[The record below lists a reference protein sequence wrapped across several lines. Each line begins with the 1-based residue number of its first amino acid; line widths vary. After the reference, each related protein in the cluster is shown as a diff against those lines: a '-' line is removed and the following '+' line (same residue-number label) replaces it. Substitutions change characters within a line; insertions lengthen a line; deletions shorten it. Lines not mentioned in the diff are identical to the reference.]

1 MTRPAALV
9 ELPLGATEDRV
20 VGTLDIER
28 ALKSG
33 EKHFEPGLLA
43 AAHSRACCTLTKS
56 ICSVTTW
63 SISCLM
69 PLPWA

>member
-33 EKHFEPGLLA
+33 EKLEPGLWRQ
-43 AAHSRACCTLTKS
+43 HIVACCTLTK
-56 ICSVTTW
+56 
-63 SISCLM
+63 
-69 PLPWA
+69 